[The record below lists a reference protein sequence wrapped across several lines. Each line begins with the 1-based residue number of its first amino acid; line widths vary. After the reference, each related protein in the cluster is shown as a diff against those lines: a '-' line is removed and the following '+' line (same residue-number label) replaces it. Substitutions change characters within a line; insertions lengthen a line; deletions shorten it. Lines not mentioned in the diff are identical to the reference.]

1 MHPPLVLLRSA
12 AAPRPLA
19 LLRVQ
24 SAQRAAVSFL
34 EGGWLK
40 EGPWVCQLRQRLL
53 YCICTSA
60 FL

>member
-1 MHPPLVLLRSA
+1 MHPPQVLLRSA

-34 EGGWLK
+34 EGGWL
-40 EGPWVCQLRQRLL
+40 
-53 YCICTSA
+53 
-60 FL
+60 